1 MQEHAFGN
9 QDMTGHVHM
18 RRGFLILTGLLILL
32 LAGCRGGVLVFK
44 GTHESQ
50 DEALLSRLGEQYPK
64 MAFTCT
70 GRTEG
75 AVHTVEAADGTQFP
89 AWTAAKGGGDFQ
101 VLDYYLEEW
110 LRAKGYFERLEDYL
124 EGQGLG
130 FSYHDYNHYERHF
143 QFEFGAL
150 DAGERRERA
159 AAAAAW
165 AKAEFD
171 SLRRDFEDS
180 TGRTDILL
188 YFHGGFTWGGEE
200 HSGTFNL
207 SLREGDSWG
216 HDYPFDDYG
225 SYLEEYVEKI
235 DREPDI
241 D

>member
-9 QDMTGHVHM
+9 QDMTGQVHM
-18 RRGFLILTGLLILL
+18 RRGFIILTGLLILL

-50 DEALLSRLGEQYPK
+50 DEALLSRLGEKYPK
-64 MAFTCT
+64 MAFTC
-70 GRTEG
+70 
-75 AVHTVEAADGTQFP
+75 
-89 AWTAAKGGGDFQ
+89 
-101 VLDYYLEEW
+101 
-110 LRAKGYFERLEDYL
+110 
-124 EGQGLG
+124 
-130 FSYHDYNHYERHF
+130 
-143 QFEFGAL
+143 
-150 DAGERRERA
+150 
-159 AAAAAW
+159 
-165 AKAEFD
+165 
-171 SLRRDFEDS
+171 

-216 HDYPFDDYG
+216 HDYPFDDYV